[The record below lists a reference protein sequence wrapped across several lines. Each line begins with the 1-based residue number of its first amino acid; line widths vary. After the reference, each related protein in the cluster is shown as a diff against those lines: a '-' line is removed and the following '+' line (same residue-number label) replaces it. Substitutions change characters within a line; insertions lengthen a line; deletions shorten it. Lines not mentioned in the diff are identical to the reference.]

1 MHPILIN
8 IGSFNLYTYGLFMA
22 LGFLTAMQVSK
33 INAKPHGISAEI
45 ITDIFFVILLSALVG
60 ARLLYVIINFN
71 SYRDNLLGIFQIWNG
86 GLVFFGGFI
95 TAVIACA
102 IYFKKKNLKIF
113 QTADIIAPGIAL
125 GHAVGRIGCLFAGC
139 CYGKVC
145 DLPIAIKFT
154 NSDSLAPL
162 NVFLHPTQIYSMISN
177 LIIFFTLLWLQKRKK
192 FDGMVFLIYIIL
204 YSLFR
209 SIIEFFRGDFRGDF
223 IFDFISMSQGIGF
236 MVSLI
241 AFIILIK
248 LSRPSHGSKSNH

>member
-1 MHPILIN
+1 MHPILIS
-8 IGSFNLYTYGLFMA
+8 IGSFNLYTYGLFVA

-33 INAKPHGISAEI
+33 INAKPHGMSAEI

-71 SYRDNLLGIFQIWNG
+71 SYKDNLLGIFQIWNG

-95 TAVIACA
+95 AAVAACA
-102 IYFKKKNLKIF
+102 IYFKKNNLKIF

-162 NVFLHPTQIYSMISN
+162 NVFLHPTQVYSMISN

-241 AFIILIK
+241 AFVILIK
-248 LSRPSHGSKSNH
+248 FSRSTHGSKSNH

>member
-8 IGSFNLYTYGLFMA
+8 IGSFNLYTYGLFVA

-60 ARLLYVIINFN
+60 ARVLYVIINFN
-71 SYRDNLLGIFQIWNG
+71 SYKDNLWGVFQIWNG

-95 TAVIACA
+95 SAVIASVLYA
-102 IYFKKKNLKIF
+102 KKKDLNIWK
-113 QTADIIAPGIAL
+113 TADILSPGIAI

-139 CYGKVC
+139 CHGKVC

-177 LIIFFTLLWLQKRKK
+177 LILFFTLLWLQKRKK
-192 FDGMVFLIYIIL
+192 FDGMVFLIYILL

-209 SIIEFFRGDFRGDF
+209 SIIEFFRGDFRGNF

-236 MVSLI
+236 TVSLI
-241 AFIILIK
+241 AFFILIK
-248 LSRPSHGSKSNH
+248 LSRSSHGSKSNH

>member
-22 LGFLTAMQVSK
+22 LGFLTAMRVSK
-33 INAKPHGISAEI
+33 MIAQPHDISADT
-45 ITDIFFVILLSALVG
+45 ITDIFFVILVSALVG
-60 ARLLYVIINFN
+60 ARLLYVVINFKA
-71 SYRDNLLGIFQIWNG
+71 YQHNLIGVFQIWNG
-86 GLVFFGGFI
+86 GLVFFGGFLA
-95 TAVIACA
+95 AVFACV
-102 IYFKKKNLKIF
+102 IYFKKKSLDIWK
-113 QTADIIAPGIAL
+113 TADVLSPGIAI
-125 GHAVGRIGCLFAGC
+125 GHAIGRVGCLFAGC

-154 NSDSLAPL
+154 NSESLAPL
-162 NVFLHPTQIYSMISN
+162 NVYLHPTQIYSMISN
-177 LIIFFTLLWLQKRKK
+177 LILFFILLWLQRHKK
-192 FDGMVFLIYIIL
+192 FHGMVFLIYIML

-241 AFIILIK
+241 AFILLIK
-248 LSRPSHGSKSNH
+248 LSRSFYGSK